1 MTFGD
6 GAIIIGFLLIVF
18 FLFMAAWL
26 VVDAF
31 FIERAA
37 EKRWKEID
45 QTRRSSSL

>member
-1 MTFGD
+1 MTFSD
-6 GAIIIGFLLIVF
+6 ATIIIGFLLIVF
-18 FLFMAAWL
+18 FGFMAAWL

-45 QTRRSSSL
+45 RNRRSSWL